1 MSKISNVI
9 YCNCC
14 GRKIC
19 NAGGEERASFLAIR
33 KTWGYFS
40 DQKDGSIHTMEI
52 CEPCYDRL
60 IKSFAIAPEI
70 EPVTAL
76 L

>member
-1 MSKISNVI
+1 MKKSNVI

-19 NAGGEERASFLAIR
+19 DADREDRSSFLTIR
-33 KTWGYFS
+33 KVWGYFS
-40 DQKDGSIHTMEI
+40 DQKDGSVHSMDI
-52 CEPCYDRL
+52 CESCYDRL
-60 IKSFAIAPEI
+60 VQGFAIAPEI
-70 EPVTAL
+70 EPVTEL

>member
-1 MSKISNVI
+1 MSKKSNVI
-9 YCNCC
+9 YCDCC

-19 NAGGEERASFLAIR
+19 AAGEEDKSSFLSIR
-33 KTWGYFS
+33 KLWGYFS
-40 DQKDGSIHTMEI
+40 DQKDGSVHSMEI

-60 IKSFAIAPEI
+60 IQSFAIAPEI
-70 EPVTAL
+70 EPVTEL